1 MPSFLAPGSTGDVAG
16 LVTESYREG
25 TDLSIGKS
33 NSLFH
38 RPRPPTPCH
47 SAPAGARAW
56 RRPAPRAPPTLAS
69 PPPGR
74 ARGAPRHRAPPRV
87 AGHGQDGWLGTGCQ
101 RGWGGWR
108 QGKISIAVLLCGLG
122 NKLKAR
128 SLNFGRHPGRGFDG
142 ETRLTG
148 KAMMWDKTELPR

>member
-16 LVTESYREG
+16 FVTESYREG

-33 NSLFH
+33 NGLFH

-56 RRPAPRAPPTLAS
+56 RRPAPHPARHPPRRAPHQDGPE
-69 PPPGR
+69 
-74 ARGAPRHRAPPRV
+74 APRAT
-87 AGHGQDGWLGTGCQ
+87 GHGQDGWLGTGGQ
-101 RGWGGWR
+101 RGWR
-108 QGKISIAVLLCGLG
+108 QGKISIAVLLCELG

-148 KAMMWDKTELPR
+148 KAMMWDKAELPR

>member
-1 MPSFLAPGSTGDVAG
+1 MAPKAWYVLTH
-16 LVTESYREG
+16 ESRSEMDADTTSALDYEEYRKIKRPFPNG
-25 TDLSIGKS
+25 
-33 NSLFH
+33 LFH
-38 RPRPPTPCH
+38 RPR
-47 SAPAGARAW
+47 
-56 RRPAPRAPPTLAS
+56 PPTLAS

-148 KAMMWDKTELPR
+148 KAMMWDKAELPR